1 MNEMTGSSF
10 YTNYTDVK
18 FIDKLKKNIDTCRA
32 FYFSVSFIK
41 KPGLRLLAPNIEAA
55 IARGACGKLITST
68 YQNFTDVDSLQF
80 FYGLQVRY
88 PEQFACRLDRECF
101 HDYNGNT
108 VGFHSKGYLFEFEDH
123 TELLVGSS
131 NITVY
136 ALLKNVEWD
145 VSVIDADPAG
155 TYAAAKV
162 EFDALWEQTLPLS
175 QDLINEYKVRLYY
188 SIERWDMDYDV
199 ANSEIKPNY
208 MQRRA
213 LKELN
218 RVRAMGAARALIT
231 ASAGSGKTFLAA
243 FDALNFGPRR
253 LLYIVHE
260 GSILMKSYET
270 FARVFGSDRSYG
282 IFNGEY
288 KEQDAD
294 FVFSTNVTMAN
305 SLELFEPHTWD
316 YIIID
321 ECHHATAET
330 YRKIIDYFE
339 PQFLLGITATP
350 ERMDGGDVF
359 SLFDQNVPYELRLR
373 DAIINGLV
381 VPFKYYG
388 IRDELI
394 EYGVTQT
401 RGHKFV
407 EQFSDEAHCDFIY
420 RMIEKHREPGQKLKA
435 LAFCRDISHAI
446 RMAQAMED
454 YYHTRYLTGKN
465 TVGERVRAY
474 KDLQDDAADLEILF
488 TVDILNEGVD
498 IPGVNMVLF
507 LRPTDSQTIF
517 IQQLGR
523 GLRKYEGKKYV
534 TVLDFIGN
542 DYKRSVQ
549 IAFALGSM
557 AENFVVEKNLVAAL
571 VSDNFT
577 KIGLVEYGVEI
588 HLDDLS
594 KKEILAY
601 IDEVNFNTKTY
612 LQQDYTNFK
621 KYIGAQRYPAHVDY
635 LNNDYAPDLIKF
647 MQSRISGRKNA
658 SYLGFL
664 QAIGEE
670 NLPSFSARQE
680 GFIKYVSE
688 MLPIVRPYEYLIIQ
702 ALVEHAGEC
711 SLAEV
716 RRHVQINAKHDQ
728 PAAFQHALKYMVQ
741 SGYFTVGKEMETAA
755 NAGTAAAEA
764 GEAAALDSGVTT
776 APETTLSFYDLE
788 LGVEF
793 DEYLRDLLEYGL
805 GKYDVDFSDASPD
818 EVFHL
823 WAKYRKEQVQ
833 QLLLNN
839 PKDIMLGTKIYDGIV
854 YAYVTVIKS
863 NATAENLKYADGY
876 IDADTFQWE
885 TVANV
890 SERELTALKN
900 SRGIHIFVRKVDNED
915 GIQLP
920 FTYIGMGKMEYIE
933 GSKKPNGAHLF
944 RVPMEATAP
953 EDIYFDFKLPG

>member
-1 MNEMTGSSF
+1 
-10 YTNYTDVK
+10 
-18 FIDKLKKNIDTCRA
+18 
-32 FYFSVSFIK
+32 
-41 KPGLRLLAPNIEAA
+41 
-55 IARGACGKLITST
+55 
-68 YQNFTDVDSLQF
+68 
-80 FYGLQVRY
+80 
-88 PEQFACRLDRECF
+88 
-101 HDYNGNT
+101 
-108 VGFHSKGYLFEFEDH
+108 
-123 TELLVGSS
+123 
-131 NITVY
+131 
-136 ALLKNVEWD
+136 
-145 VSVIDADPAG
+145 
-155 TYAAAKV
+155 
-162 EFDALWEQTLPLS
+162 
-175 QDLINEYKVRLYY
+175 
-188 SIERWDMDYDV
+188 
-199 ANSEIKPNY
+199 
-208 MQRRA
+208 
-213 LKELN
+213 
-218 RVRAMGAARALIT
+218 
-231 ASAGSGKTFLAA
+231 
-243 FDALNFGPRR
+243 
-253 LLYIVHE
+253 
-260 GSILMKSYET
+260 
-270 FARVFGSDRSYG
+270 
-282 IFNGEY
+282 
-288 KEQDAD
+288 
-294 FVFSTNVTMAN
+294 
-305 SLELFEPHTWD
+305 
-316 YIIID
+316 
-321 ECHHATAET
+321 
-330 YRKIIDYFE
+330 
-339 PQFLLGITATP
+339 
-350 ERMDGGDVF
+350 MDGEDVF

-381 VPFKYYG
+381 VPFRYYG

-401 RGHKFV
+401 RGHRFV

-420 RMIEKHREPGQKLKA
+420 RMIEKHREPCQKLKA

-446 RMAQAMED
+446 RMSQAMED
-454 YYHTRYLTGKN
+454 YYHTRYLTGRN

-557 AENFVVEKNLVAAL
+557 AENFVIEKNLVAAL
-571 VSDNFT
+571 VRDDFER
-577 KIGLVEYGVEI
+577 IGLLDYGVEI

-594 KKEILAY
+594 KKEILSY

-612 LQQDYTNFK
+612 LQQDYANFK
-621 KYIGAQRYPAHVDY
+621 KYISVSRYPAHVDY

-647 MQSRISGRKNA
+647 MQSRINGRKNA

-670 NLPSFSARQE
+670 NLPAFSERQE
-680 GFIKYVSE
+680 AFIKYVSE

-702 ALVEHAGEC
+702 SLIQRAGEC
-711 SLAEV
+711 SMAEV
-716 RRHVQINAKHDQ
+716 QRHVQVNMLYYNQ
-728 PAAFQHALKYMVQ
+728 AAFDHALHYMLS
-741 SGYFTVGKEMETAA
+741 SGYFS
-755 NAGTAAAEA
+755 
-764 GEAAALDSGVTT
+764 LVTG
-776 APETTLSFYDLE
+776 TLSFADIE

-793 DEYLRDLLEYGL
+793 DEYVGDLLEYGL
-805 GKYDVDFSDASPD
+805 GRYDVNFDDVIPG

-863 NATAENLKYADGY
+863 SSTAENLKYADGY
-876 IDADTFQWE
+876 IDENTFQWE

-890 SERELTALKN
+890 SERELNALKG
-900 SRGIHIFVRKVDNED
+900 SCGIHIFVRKVDNED

-944 RVPMEATAP
+944 RVPMEITAP
-953 EDIYFDFKLPG
+953 EDIYFDFKLPE

>member
-1 MNEMTGSSF
+1 MGSGF
-10 YTNYTDVK
+10 YTNNSETK
-18 FIDKLKKNIDTCRA
+18 FIDKLKRSIDMCQA

-55 IARGACGKLITST
+55 IARGAKGQLITST

-80 FYGLQVRY
+80 FYDLQNRY
-88 PEQFACRLDRECF
+88 PDRFTCRLDRECF
-101 HDYNGNT
+101 HDINGNA
-108 VGFHSKGYLFEFEDH
+108 VGFHSKGYLFEFSDH
-123 TELLVGSS
+123 NELLVGSS

-136 ALLKNVEWD
+136 ALLKNIEWD
-145 VSVIDADPAG
+145 VSVIDENDDT
-155 TYAAAKV
+155 TYSSAKA
-162 EFDALWEQTLPLS
+162 EFDSLWKQTLPLS
-175 QDLINEYKVRLYY
+175 RELIDEYRTRLYY
-188 SIERWDMDYDV
+188 SIERWDMDYDI
-199 ANSEIKPNY
+199 ANSEVKPNY

-218 RVRAMGAARALIT
+218 RVRAMGASRALVT

-243 FDALNFGPRR
+243 FDALNIAPKR

-270 FARVFGSDRSYG
+270 FQRVFGSDRTYG

-305 SLELFEPHTWD
+305 SLELFDKHTWD

-330 YRKIIDYFE
+330 YRKIINYFE
-339 PQFLLGITATP
+339 PEFLLGITATP
-350 ERMDGGDVF
+350 ERMDGEDVF

-381 VPFKYYG
+381 VPFRYYG

-394 EYGVTQT
+394 EYGINETK
-401 RGHKFV
+401 GHKFV
-407 EQFSDEAHCDFIY
+407 EQFSDEKHCDFIY
-420 RMIEKHREPGQKLKA
+420 QMIEIHRIPGQKLKA
-435 LAFCRDISHAI
+435 LAFCRDISHAG
-446 RMAQAMED
+446 RMAQAMAD
-454 YYHTRYLTGKN
+454 YYHTQYLTGRN
-465 TVGERVRAY
+465 SVGERVRAY
-474 KDLQDDAADLEILF
+474 KDLQDDSADLEILF

-523 GLRKYEGKKYV
+523 GLRNYEGKKYV

-549 IAFALGSM
+549 IAFALGSLS
-557 AENFVVEKNLVAAL
+557 ENFVVEKKLIASL
-571 VSDNFT
+571 IEDNFRSV
-577 KIGLVEYGVEI
+577 GLADHGVEI

-594 KKEILAY
+594 KKEILSY

-612 LQQDYTNFK
+612 LRQDYMNFK
-621 KYIGAQRYPAHVDY
+621 KYISTARYPQHVDY

-647 MQSRISGRKNA
+647 MQSRISGRKNS

-670 NLPSFSARQE
+670 ELPSFDEKQE
-680 GFIKYVSE
+680 DFIKYVSE
-688 MLPIVRPYEYLIIQ
+688 MLPIVRPYEYLMIQ
-702 ALVEHAGEC
+702 ALIFHAGRC
-711 SLAEV
+711 NIDDIQ
-716 RRHVQINAKHDQ
+716 RHVVTNTKLFRQE
-728 PAAFQHALKYMVQ
+728 AFDHALHYMMRT
-741 SGYFTVGKEMETAA
+741 GYFNLTD
-755 NAGTAAAEA
+755 
-764 GEAAALDSGVTT
+764 GELSLKGVKI
-776 APETTLSFYDLE
+776 D
-788 LGVEF
+788 VEF
-793 DEYLRDLLEYGL
+793 DEYMRDLLEYGL
-805 GKYDVDFSDASPD
+805 EKYDIDFDDAKP
-818 EVFHL
+818 EKIFHL

-839 PKDIMLGTKIYDGIV
+839 PKDIMLGTKIYDGV
-854 YAYVTVIKS
+854 AYAYVTVIKGS
-863 NATAENLKYADGY
+863 STRDELKYVDGY

-890 SERELTALKN
+890 SERELNDLKN
-900 SRGIHIFVRKVDNED
+900 SKRMHIFVRKVDNED

-920 FTYIGMGKMEYIE
+920 FTYIGSGKMEYIE

-944 RVPMEATAP
+944 RIPMETTAP
-953 EDIYFDFKLPG
+953 EDIYFDFKLPADR

>member
-1 MNEMTGSSF
+1 MGSSF
-10 YTNYTDVK
+10 YTNYSEVK
-18 FIDKLKKNIDTCRA
+18 FIDKLKRNIDTCKA
-32 FYFSVSFIK
+32 FSFSVSFIK
-41 KPGLRLLAPNIEAA
+41 KPGLLLLAPNIEAA
-55 IARGACGKLITST
+55 LARGVEGKLITST

-80 FYGLQVRY
+80 FYGLQTRY
-88 PEQFACRLDRECF
+88 PSQFECRLDRECF
-101 HDYNGNT
+101 HDIYGNT

-145 VSVIDADPAG
+145 VSIIDEEASG
-155 TYAAAKV
+155 TYEAAMA
-162 EFDALWEQTLPLS
+162 EFDFLWEQTLPLS
-175 QDLINEYKVRLYY
+175 HDLISEYRTRLYY

-199 ANSEIKPNY
+199 ANSDIKPNY

-218 RVRAMGAARALIT
+218 RVRAMGATKALIT

-243 FDALNFGPRR
+243 FDALNFNPKR

-270 FARVFGSDRSYG
+270 FSRVFGSDRSYG
-282 IFNGEY
+282 VLNGEY

-321 ECHHATAET
+321 ECHHSTAET
-330 YRKIIDYFE
+330 YRKIINYFK

-350 ERMDGGDVF
+350 ERMDGEDVF

-394 EYGVTQT
+394 EYGITQT
-401 RGHKFV
+401 RGHRFV

-420 RMIEKHREPGQKLKA
+420 RMIEKHRESGKKLKA

-446 RMAQAMED
+446 RMSQAMED

-465 TVGERVRAY
+465 SVGERIRAF
-474 KDLQDDAADLEILF
+474 KDLQDENADLEILF

-571 VSDNFT
+571 VADDFSS
-577 KIGLVEYGVEI
+577 IGLADYGVEI

-594 KKEILAY
+594 KKEILSY
-601 IDEVNFNTKTY
+601 IDEVNVNTKTY
-612 LQQDYTNFK
+612 LQQDYNNFK
-621 KYIGAQRYPAHVDY
+621 KYIGASQFPAHVDY

-647 MQSRISGRKNA
+647 MQSRISGRKNS

-664 QAIGEE
+664 KAIDEE
-670 NLPSFSARQE
+670 NLPSFNTRQDE
-680 GFIKYVSE
+680 FIKYVSE
-688 MLPIVRPYEYLIIQ
+688 MLPIVRPYEYLMIQ
-702 ALVEHAGEC
+702 ALMQRAGEC
-711 SLAEV
+711 KLDNLK
-716 RRHVQINAKHDQ
+716 RHVMINVSNYDQ
-728 PAAFQHALKYMVQ
+728 AAFDHALHYMQ
-741 SGYFTVGKEMETAA
+741 ASGFFSLHT
-755 NAGTAAAEA
+755 
-764 GEAAALDSGVTT
+764 D
-776 APETTLSFYDLE
+776 TLSFVNID

-793 DEYLRDLLEYGL
+793 DEYIQDLLEYGL
-805 GKYDVDFSDASPD
+805 GKYDVDFNDTAPG

-839 PKDIMLGTKIYDGIV
+839 PKDIMLGTKIYNGIV

-863 NATAENLKYADGY
+863 NSTAENLKYADGY
-876 IDADTFQWE
+876 IDPDTFQWE

-890 SERELTALKN
+890 SDRELAALKN
-900 SRGIHIFVRKVDNED
+900 SHGIHIFVRKVDNED

-920 FTYIGMGKMEYIE
+920 FTYVGRGKMEYID
-933 GSKKPNGAHLF
+933 GSRKSNGAHLF
-944 RVPMEATAP
+944 RVSMDVTAP
-953 EDIYFDFKLPG
+953 EDIYFDFKLPE

>member
-1 MNEMTGSSF
+1 MSNAF
-10 YTNYTDVK
+10 YTNYTDIK
-18 FIDKLKKNIDTCRA
+18 FIDKLKKNLDTCSA

-41 KPGLRLLAPNIEAA
+41 KPGLRLIAPNIEAA
-55 IARGACGKLITST
+55 LSRGAKGCLITST
-68 YQNFTDVDSLQF
+68 YQNFTDIDSLNW
-80 FYGLQVRY
+80 FYDLQTRY
-88 PEQFACRLDRECF
+88 PASFACRLDRECF
-101 HDYNGNT
+101 HDVFGNT
-108 VGFHSKGYLFEFEDH
+108 VGFHSKGYLFEFGESK
-123 TELLVGSS
+123 ELLVGSS

-136 ALLKNVEWD
+136 ALLKNIEWD
-145 VSVIDADPAG
+145 VSIIEDKEAI
-155 TYAAAKV
+155 TYAEAKK
-162 EFDALWEQTLPLS
+162 EFDALWEHTLPLTR
-175 QDLINEYKVRLYY
+175 DLIDEYKTRLYY
-188 SIERWDMDYDV
+188 SIERWDMDYDI
-199 ANSEIKPNY
+199 ANSQYKPNY
-208 MQRRA
+208 MQRKA

-218 RVRAMGAARALIT
+218 RIRAMGATKALT
-231 ASAGSGKTFLAA
+231 VAAAGSGKTFLAA
-243 FDALNFGPRR
+243 FDALNFNPKR

-260 GSILMKSYET
+260 GSILMKSFET
-270 FARVFGSDRSYG
+270 FQKVFGSERTYG
-282 IFNGEY
+282 VYNKDY
-288 KEQDAD
+288 KEFNSD

-305 SLELFEPHTWD
+305 SLELFDRHAFD
-316 YIIID
+316 YIILD
-321 ECHHATAET
+321 ECHHAAAET
-330 YRKIIDYFE
+330 YRRIINYFE

-350 ERMDGGDVF
+350 ERMDGEDIFG
-359 SLFDQNVPYELRLR
+359 LFDQNVPYELRLR

-394 EYGVTQT
+394 EYGVKET

-407 EQFSDEAHCDFIY
+407 EQFSNEAHCDFIY
-420 RMIEKHREPGQKLKA
+420 RMIEKYREPGQKLKA

-446 RMAQAMED
+446 RMSQAMED
-454 YYHTRYLTGKN
+454 YYHTRYLTGRN
-465 TVGERVRAY
+465 SIGERVRAY
-474 KDLQDDAADLEILF
+474 KDLQDDSADLEILF

-571 VSDNFT
+571 VKDNFS
-577 KIGLVEYGVEI
+577 KVGLLDYGVEI

-601 IDEVNFNTKTY
+601 IDDVNFNTKTY
-612 LQQDYTNFK
+612 LQQDYNNFK
-621 KYIGAQRYPAHVDY
+621 KYISASRYPAHVDY

-647 MQSRISGRKNA
+647 MQSRIGGRKNA

-670 NLPSFSARQE
+670 NLPSFSDRQE
-680 GFIKYVSE
+680 AFIKYVSE

-702 ALVEHAGEC
+702 ALVQGAGEC
-711 SLAEV
+711 SMQEIQKNV
-716 RRHVQINAKHDQ
+716 RINMTNYK
-728 PAAFQHALKYMVQ
+728 PEAFAHALKYMLA
-741 SGYFTVGKEMETAA
+741 SGFFALTD
-755 NAGTAAAEA
+755 EA
-764 GEAAALDSGVTT
+764 
-776 APETTLSFYDLE
+776 LSFADIDLD
-788 LGVEF
+788 VEF
-793 DEYLRDLLEYGL
+793 DEYMRDLLEYGL
-805 GKYDVDFSDASPD
+805 GKYDVDFHEAEPG
-818 EVFHL
+818 ETFHP

-839 PKDIMLGTKIYDGIV
+839 PKDIMVGTKIYDGIV
-854 YAYVTVIKS
+854 YAYVTVIKANS
-863 NATAENLKYADGY
+863 TAENLKYADGY

-885 TVANV
+885 TVSNV
-890 SERELTALKN
+890 SERELKALKE
-900 SRGIHIFVRKVDNED
+900 SRCAHFFVRKVGNED

-920 FTYIGMGKMEYIE
+920 FTYIGRGKMEYIE
-933 GSKKPNGAHLF
+933 GSKKANGAHLF
-944 RVPMEATAP
+944 RVPMEETAP

>member
-1 MNEMTGSSF
+1 METGF
-10 YTNYTDVK
+10 YTNYTDIK
-18 FIDKLKKNIDTCRA
+18 FIDKLKRNIDMCRS
-32 FYFSVSFIK
+32 FCFSVSFIK
-41 KPGLRLLAPNIEAA
+41 KPGLRLLASNIEAA
-55 IARGACGKLITST
+55 IARGAQGRLITST
-68 YQNFTDVDSLQF
+68 YQNFTDVDSLKF
-80 FYGLQVRY
+80 FYSLQKRY
-88 PEQFACRLDRECF
+88 PNQFSCRLDRECF
-101 HDYNGNT
+101 HDFHGNT
-108 VGFHSKGYLFEFEDH
+108 VGFHSKGYLFEIEDH

-145 VSVIDADPAG
+145 VSVIDEDESE
-155 TYAAAKV
+155 TYTAAKA
-162 EFDALWEQTLPLS
+162 EFDSLWEYTLPLS
-175 QDLINEYKVRLYY
+175 QDLINEYRTRLYY

-199 ANSEIKPNY
+199 ANSETKSNY

-218 RVRAMGAARALIT
+218 RVRAMGASRAMIT

-243 FDALNFGPRR
+243 FDALNFNPKR

-270 FARVFGSDRSYG
+270 FSRVFGSDRSYG
-282 IFNGEY
+282 VFNGEF

-305 SLELFEPHTWD
+305 SLELFEPHIWD

-330 YRKIIDYFE
+330 YRKIINYFE

-350 ERMDGGDVF
+350 ERMDGKDVF

-373 DAIINGLV
+373 DAITNGLV

-394 EYGVTQT
+394 EYGVAQT
-401 RGHKFV
+401 KGHKFV

-420 RMIEKHREPGQKLKA
+420 HMIEKHRESGQKLKA

-446 RMAQAMED
+446 RMSQAMED

-465 TVGERVRAY
+465 SVGERVRAY
-474 KDLQDDAADLEILF
+474 KDLQDDAAELEILF

-507 LRPTDSQTIF
+507 LRPTESQTIF

-571 VSDNFT
+571 VADNFE
-577 KIGLVEYGVEI
+577 KIGLRDYGVEI

-601 IDEVNFNTKTY
+601 IDNVNFNTKTY
-612 LQQDYTNFK
+612 LQQDYANFK
-621 KYIGAQRYPAHVDY
+621 KYISASRYPAHVDY

-647 MQSRISGRKNA
+647 MQSKINGRKNA
-658 SYLGFL
+658 SYFGFL

-670 NLPSFSARQE
+670 NLPSFSERQE
-680 GFIKYVSE
+680 EFIKYVSE

-702 ALVEHAGEC
+702 ALTQKAGEC
-711 SLAEV
+711 NLEDV
-716 RRHVQINAKHDQ
+716 KRHVQINATHYNQ
-728 PAAFQHALKYMVQ
+728 AAFDHALHYML
-741 SGYFTVGKEMETAA
+741 A
-755 NAGTAAAEA
+755 NGFFDVVDE
-764 GEAAALDSGVTT
+764 
-776 APETTLSFYDLE
+776 TLSFAGIE
-788 LGVEF
+788 LDVEF
-793 DEYLRDLLEYGL
+793 DEYMRDLLEYGL
-805 GKYDVDFSDASPD
+805 GKYDVDFHDPSPK
-818 EVFHL
+818 EVFRL

-839 PKDIMLGTKIYDGIV
+839 PKDIMLGTKIYDGVV
-854 YAYVTVIKS
+854 YAYVTIIKS
-863 NATAENLKYADGY
+863 SGTAENLKYADGY

-890 SERELTALKN
+890 SEHELNALKN
-900 SRGIHIFVRKVDNED
+900 SREMHIFVRKVDNED

-933 GSKKPNGAHLF
+933 GSRKPNGAHLF

-953 EDIYFDFKLPG
+953 EDIYFDFKLPE